1 MVSRG
6 KIFSKDQKKKKEK
19 GKKPREGARQTHVHD
34 SQIANC
40 RLPSACEYV
49 TYIVWY
55 GYNTPFI
62 LPR

>member
-6 KIFSKDQKKKKEK
+6 KIFSKDQKTKRKKREK
-19 GKKPREGARQTHVHD
+19 NRGKGHGKHTCMTAKLR
-34 SQIANC
+34 IADC
-40 RLPSACEYV
+40 HPHV